1 MVRKVL
7 FWLGSEFTH
16 FCLSHYL
23 QKIIDDEFYAI
34 IDITNKPKSFF
45 EDQKLVNFQKK
56 WFFHDHINLNFK
68 KPNLEYLSKIENEY
82 GVNIW
87 KLALNERIFSNSFN
101 FHKFTRDEIL
111 SIDEQS
117 CRLFEEVLNE
127 VKPDYFITKQTA
139 FHHLQLFYEMC
150 RARGVKVLMLNN
162 SNFGTTSII
171 VEDIRK
177 LDGSPKLDD
186 FSADNRTLEDF
197 QSYLRDL
204 KTNIDTNII
213 REPNSA
219 DFLKSV
225 IKFSTSDNKNTKTN
239 YNYFGRTKFNVF
251 SFTMKYKINTNKR
264 KKFIDSNLTLSPNIK
279 EKFIYF
285 PLSLDME
292 RSTLIDAP
300 YYTNQ
305 IEVVRSIAKSIPI
318 DHTLF
323 VKEHPGQFLR
333 GWRKIS
339 EYQEILDIPNVT
351 FVHPDYPSEKLYQH
365 SSLIMTI
372 GGTTGFEAAI
382 HGKPSII
389 FNDLRYSLL
398 PSVTRL
404 KSIDDLPNIINQ
416 CINKKVNPDDV
427 NKFIQLMES
436 VTIDF
441 NWQSFTAKFDDYFY
455 YGGSLF
461 DVEISESDMTIFL
474 KNNKNVLEKLASNH
488 VKKMNE
494 LEKK

>member
-45 EDQKLVNFQKK
+45 KNQKLVNFQKK
-56 WFFHDHINLNFK
+56 WFFHDHINPNFK
-68 KPNLEYLSKIENEY
+68 KPDLEYLSKIENEY

-87 KLALNERIFSNSFN
+87 KLALNERIFSSSFN

-111 SIDEQS
+111 SIYEQS

-162 SNFGTTSII
+162 SNFGNTSII

-186 FSADNRTLEDF
+186 FNTDNRTLEDF

-213 REPNSA
+213 RASNSA
-219 DFLKSV
+219 DFLKSA
-225 IKFSTSDNKNTKTN
+225 IKFSISDNKNTKTN

-251 SFTMKYKINTNKR
+251 SFTMKYKINTKKR
-264 KKFIDSNLTLSPNIK
+264 KKFIDSNLTLNPNAK

-339 EYQEILDIPNVT
+339 EYQEIDR
-351 FVHPDYPSEKLYQH
+351 K
-365 SSLIMTI
+365 
-372 GGTTGFEAAI
+372 
-382 HGKPSII
+382 
-389 FNDLRYSLL
+389 
-398 PSVTRL
+398 SV
-404 KSIDDLPNIINQ
+404 
-416 CINKKVNPDDV
+416 V
-427 NKFIQLMES
+427 
-436 VTIDF
+436 
-441 NWQSFTAKFDDYFY
+441 
-455 YGGSLF
+455 
-461 DVEISESDMTIFL
+461 
-474 KNNKNVLEKLASNH
+474 
-488 VKKMNE
+488 
-494 LEKK
+494 

>member
-45 EDQKLVNFQKK
+45 KNQKLVNFQKK
-56 WFFHDHINLNFK
+56 WFFHDHINPNFK

-111 SIDEQS
+111 SIYEQS

-162 SNFGTTSII
+162 SNFGNTSII

-186 FSADNRTLEDF
+186 FNADNRTLEDF

-213 REPNSA
+213 RASNSA
-219 DFLKSV
+219 DFLKSA
-225 IKFSTSDNKNTKTN
+225 IKFSISDNKNTKTN

-251 SFTMKYKINTNKR
+251 SFTMKYKINTKKR
-264 KKFIDSNLTLSPNIK
+264 KKFIDSNLTLNPNAK
-279 EKFIYF
+279 EK
-285 PLSLDME
+285 
-292 RSTLIDAP
+292 
-300 YYTNQ
+300 
-305 IEVVRSIAKSIPI
+305 
-318 DHTLF
+318 
-323 VKEHPGQFLR
+323 
-333 GWRKIS
+333 
-339 EYQEILDIPNVT
+339 
-351 FVHPDYPSEKLYQH
+351 
-365 SSLIMTI
+365 
-372 GGTTGFEAAI
+372 
-382 HGKPSII
+382 
-389 FNDLRYSLL
+389 
-398 PSVTRL
+398 
-404 KSIDDLPNIINQ
+404 
-416 CINKKVNPDDV
+416 
-427 NKFIQLMES
+427 
-436 VTIDF
+436 
-441 NWQSFTAKFDDYFY
+441 
-455 YGGSLF
+455 
-461 DVEISESDMTIFL
+461 
-474 KNNKNVLEKLASNH
+474 
-488 VKKMNE
+488 
-494 LEKK
+494 

>member
-1 MVRKVL
+1 
-7 FWLGSEFTH
+7 
-16 FCLSHYL
+16 
-23 QKIIDDEFYAI
+23 
-34 IDITNKPKSFF
+34 
-45 EDQKLVNFQKK
+45 
-56 WFFHDHINLNFK
+56 
-68 KPNLEYLSKIENEY
+68 
-82 GVNIW
+82 
-87 KLALNERIFSNSFN
+87 
-101 FHKFTRDEIL
+101 
-111 SIDEQS
+111 
-117 CRLFEEVLNE
+117 
-127 VKPDYFITKQTA
+127 
-139 FHHLQLFYEMC
+139 MC

-162 SNFGTTSII
+162 SNFGNTSII

-251 SFTMKYKINTNKR
+251 SFMMKYKINTKKR
-264 KKFIDSNLTLSPNIK
+264 KKFIDSNLTLNPNAK

-305 IEVVRSIAKSIPI
+305 IEVVHSIAKSIPI
-318 DHTLF
+318 DHILF

-372 GGTTGFEAAI
+372 GGTAGFEAAI

-416 CINKKVNPDDV
+416 CINKKVNLDDV

-441 NWQSFTAKFDDYFY
+441 NWQAFIAKFDDYFY
-455 YGGSLF
+455 HGGSLF

>member
-1 MVRKVL
+1 M
-7 FWLGSEFTH
+7 T
-16 FCLSHYL
+16 
-23 QKIIDDEFYAI
+23 
-34 IDITNKPKSFF
+34 
-45 EDQKLVNFQKK
+45 
-56 WFFHDHINLNFK
+56 
-68 KPNLEYLSKIENEY
+68 
-82 GVNIW
+82 
-87 KLALNERIFSNSFN
+87 FS
-101 FHKFTRDEIL
+101 
-111 SIDEQS
+111 
-117 CRLFEEVLNE
+117 
-127 VKPDYFITKQTA
+127 
-139 FHHLQLFYEMC
+139 
-150 RARGVKVLMLNN
+150 
-162 SNFGTTSII
+162 
-171 VEDIRK
+171 
-177 LDGSPKLDD
+177 
-186 FSADNRTLEDF
+186 
-197 QSYLRDL
+197 
-204 KTNIDTNII
+204 
-213 REPNSA
+213 
-219 DFLKSV
+219 
-225 IKFSTSDNKNTKTN
+225 
-239 YNYFGRTKFNVF
+239 
-251 SFTMKYKINTNKR
+251 NKR

-372 GGTTGFEAAI
+372 GGTAGFEAAI
-382 HGKPSII
+382 YGKPSII

-416 CINKKVNPDDV
+416 CINKKVNLDDV

-441 NWQSFTAKFDDYFY
+441 NWQAFIAKFDDYFY
-455 YGGSLF
+455 HGGNLF
-461 DVEISESDMTIFL
+461 DIKISESDMAIFL
-474 KNNKNVLEKLASNH
+474 KNNKNVLEKLANNH